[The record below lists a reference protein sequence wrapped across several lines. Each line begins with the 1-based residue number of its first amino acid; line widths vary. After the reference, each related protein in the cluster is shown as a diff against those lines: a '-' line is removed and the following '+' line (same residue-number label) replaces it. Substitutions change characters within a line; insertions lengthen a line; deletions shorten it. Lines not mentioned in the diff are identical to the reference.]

1 MFGTAII
8 VFREVLEAALIIGI
22 IAAATRDVLGRAIWV
37 GGGILAGLLGSFAL
51 ALVTRDIAQMAGG
64 FGQEVFSIFAL
75 SVAVVMLAWH
85 NIWMTK
91 HGQELASHAK
101 QTGQD
106 ITDGRLA
113 CSALF
118 TLIAIAVLREGSET
132 VLFLYGIVSAQDAD
146 TDRLLMGGL
155 AGLASGVLVGYML
168 FFGLLKIP
176 MKWFF
181 KVTSAF
187 VTFLAAAMASQIAS
201 LLIQA
206 DWVSVYATPL
216 WDSTQLIDMSSVAG
230 ILLHALIGYDAQPS
244 GLQLIFYIG
253 TMMVIS
259 LGMRFAKASTDKAQ
273 KIDLLTRKE
282 V

>member
-22 IAAATRDVLGRAIWV
+22 VAAATRDVAGRARWIA
-37 GGGILAGLLGSFAL
+37 GGILAGLLGSLFL
-51 ALVTRDIAQMAGG
+51 ALVTGDIAQMAGG
-64 FGQEVFSIFAL
+64 FGQEVFSISAL
-75 SVAVVMLAWH
+75 TLAVVMLAWH
-85 NIWMTK
+85 NIWMAR

-118 TLIAIAVLREGSET
+118 TLIAITVLREGSET
-132 VLFLYGIVSAQDAD
+132 VLFLYGVISAQDAN
-146 TDRLLMGGL
+146 THSMMIGGL
-155 AGLASGVLVGYML
+155 AGLAGGVLVGYTL

-176 MKWFF
+176 MQWFF

-216 WDSTQLIDMSSVAG
+216 WDSSQLIDMSSVAG
-230 ILLHALIGYDAQPS
+230 VLLHALIGYDAQPS
-244 GLQLIFYIG
+244 GLQLIFYIS
-253 TMMVIS
+253 TILAIA
-259 LGMRFAKASTDKAQ
+259 LGMKLTKSSTTK
-273 KIDLLTRKE
+273 
-282 V
+282 

>member
-22 IAAATRDVLGRAIWV
+22 IAAATRDVLGRAKWI
-37 GGGILAGLLGSFAL
+37 GAGIVAGLLGSLLL

-64 FGQEVFSIFAL
+64 FGQEIFSISAL
-75 SVAVVMLAWH
+75 SLAVVMLAWH
-85 NIWMTK
+85 NIWMAR

-101 QTGQD
+101 KTGQD
-106 ITDGRLA
+106 ITEGRLA

-118 TLIAIAVLREGSET
+118 ALIAIAVLREGSET
-132 VLFLYGIVSAQDAD
+132 VLFLYGVVSAQDAN
-146 TDRLLMGGL
+146 TRSMMIGGL
-155 AGLASGVLVGYML
+155 MGLASGVLVGYLL

-206 DWVSVYATPL
+206 DWVSVYATPI
-216 WDSTQLIDMSSVAG
+216 WDSTQLLNMSSVAG
-230 ILLHALIGYDAQPS
+230 VLLHALIGYDAQPS

-253 TMMVIS
+253 TIAAIS
-259 LGMRFAKASTDKAQ
+259 LGMRFAKSSTDKVQ
-273 KIDLLTRKE
+273 KINLLTRKE
-282 V
+282 A